1 MNTDDLIAQLASEP
15 TPPPASAFRHR
26 IATAVALACTCS
38 IAIAWLMGR
47 QLPSWHDWLHDR
59 RLWVTL
65 LVLLIASHSAWSV
78 MLKLARPGI
87 RLGKSPWLL
96 TTAMTALCA
105 ITAWPMA
112 HPAEET
118 WGLVSLDDGS
128 ASLLAGATWQATGW
142 VSLQV
147 QLLAAPLLGTLIWIL
162 RNMAPTRPE
171 WAGASAG
178 LVSGALAA
186 LIYALFATQGSS
198 PHEVMGYLA
207 GMSLMPLLG
216 AALGRLMLRW

>member
-96 TTAMTALCA
+96 TTAMTALCN
-105 ITAWPMA
+105 MA
-112 HPAEET
+112 SHRMGQSASAT
-118 WGLVSLDDGS
+118 IGS
-128 ASLLAGATWQATGW
+128 AFARHLDLDFAQHGTHAPRMGRCQRGLGVGRTGC
-142 VSLQV
+142 VDLC
-147 QLLAAPLLGTLIWIL
+147 
-162 RNMAPTRPE
+162 
-171 WAGASAG
+171 
-178 LVSGALAA
+178 LVCHTG
-186 LIYALFATQGSS
+186 QQ
-198 PHEVMGYLA
+198 P
-207 GMSLMPLLG
+207 P
-216 AALGRLMLRW
+216 